1 MFVCMCECA
10 FEGRNFT
17 FVTPLNNIN
26 VIEKRLTEMKW
37 LISTRCYSQKPATA
51 QLTVFI
57 HRMPDDSRIQ
67 FQYDYTL

>member
-1 MFVCMCECA
+1 
-10 FEGRNFT
+10 
-17 FVTPLNNIN
+17 
-26 VIEKRLTEMKW
+26 MKW